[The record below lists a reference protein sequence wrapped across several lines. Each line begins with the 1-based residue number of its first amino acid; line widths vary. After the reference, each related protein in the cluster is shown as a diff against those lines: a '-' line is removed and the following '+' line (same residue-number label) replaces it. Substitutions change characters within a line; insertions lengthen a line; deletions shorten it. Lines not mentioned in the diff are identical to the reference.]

1 MRILPLLLLTTALPA
16 IALADAPSTHSGAG
30 KPTPRQAKA
39 NLKVTSTAFAA
50 NQAIPSQYTCDGA
63 DSSPPVAWSAV
74 PGNTRSLALLVED
87 PDAPDGTFTHW
98 LVTGIAP
105 TTTAITTG
113 AGLPA
118 GAVAAKNGKGDTG
131 YTGPCPPSGRH
142 HYYFHVYA
150 LETTIPAPATKE
162 DFLGSIDGHVLA
174 EGQLMATY
182 QKSGAPAG
190 DKPTAPTAPGK

>member
-1 MRILPLLLLTTALPA
+1 MRTLTLLLLTTLIPA
-16 IALADAPSTHSGAG
+16 AALAGPGTG
-30 KPTPRQAKA
+30 KITPRQAKA
-39 NLKVTSTAFAA
+39 DLKLTSTAFKA
-50 NQAIPSQYTCDGA
+50 NQQIPSEYTCDGSDTA
-63 DSSPPVAWSAV
+63 PPLAWSAV

-105 TTTAITTG
+105 TTDGITPG

-142 HYYFHVYA
+142 HYAFHVYA
-150 LETTIPAPATKE
+150 LETTIPTPATKD
-162 DFLGSIDGHVLA
+162 DFLAAIKGHVLA
-174 EGQLMATY
+174 EGLLVGTY
-182 QKSGAPAG
+182 EKSGAHAR
-190 DKPTAPTAPGK
+190 